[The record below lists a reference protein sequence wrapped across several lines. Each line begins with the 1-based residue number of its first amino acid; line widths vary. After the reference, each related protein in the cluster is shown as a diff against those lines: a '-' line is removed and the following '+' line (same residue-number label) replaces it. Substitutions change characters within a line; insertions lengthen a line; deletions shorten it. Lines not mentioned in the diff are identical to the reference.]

1 MSRILVIESSAR
13 QQGSVSREL
22 TQQFIA
28 NWQAAHPADQ
38 VQVRD
43 LAAEPVPHLDA
54 TLLGGWMTPSEQQN
68 DAEKAALARSNQLTD
83 ELLAADVL
91 VLAAPMYNF
100 AIPSTL
106 KAWLDHVLR
115 AGVTFKYTETG
126 PQGLLT
132 GKRAFVLT
140 ARGGIY
146 AGSAL
151 DHQEPYLRQVLAFI
165 GIHDVQFIHAEGLNM
180 GAEFSE
186 KGLAQAKANLEGLRG
201 QALSVIAQNIDALL
215 VGPTSDLPEA
225 VRLDMAYA
233 ASSQIIDAAS
243 PFAMDDLCI
252 AARGL
257 CDLLDAAPRTGGFDW
272 RISTVHAQAMKLLLA
287 LPCEAVEPRQRDERD
302 QCGGEA
308 AQHGG

>member
-13 QQGSVSREL
+13 QQASVSREL

-165 GIHDVQFIHAEGLNM
+165 GIHDVQFIHAEGLNL

-186 KGLAQAKANLEGLRG
+186 KGLAQAKA
-201 QALSVIAQNIDALL
+201 
-215 VGPTSDLPEA
+215 
-225 VRLDMAYA
+225 
-233 ASSQIIDAAS
+233 
-243 PFAMDDLCI
+243 
-252 AARGL
+252 
-257 CDLLDAAPRTGGFDW
+257 
-272 RISTVHAQAMKLLLA
+272 KLA
-287 LPCEAVEPRQRDERD
+287 EVA
-302 QCGGEA
+302 
-308 AQHGG
+308 

>member
-1 MSRILVIESSAR
+1 MSRVLVIESSAR

-22 TQQFIA
+22 TQQFMA

-38 VQVRD
+38 IQVRD
-43 LAAEPVPHLDA
+43 LALEPVPHLDA
-54 TLLGGWMTPSEQQN
+54 TLLGGWMTPSEQQSE
-68 DAEKAALARSNQLTD
+68 AEKAALARSNQLTD

-146 AGSAL
+146 AGSGL
-151 DHQEPYLRQVLAFI
+151 DHQEPYLRQALAFI

-186 KGLAQAKANLEGLRG
+186 KGLAQAKA
-201 QALSVIAQNIDALL
+201 
-215 VGPTSDLPEA
+215 
-225 VRLDMAYA
+225 
-233 ASSQIIDAAS
+233 
-243 PFAMDDLCI
+243 
-252 AARGL
+252 
-257 CDLLDAAPRTGGFDW
+257 
-272 RISTVHAQAMKLLLA
+272 KLA
-287 LPCEAVEPRQRDERD
+287 EVA
-302 QCGGEA
+302 
-308 AQHGG
+308 

>member
-1 MSRILVIESSAR
+1 MSRVLVIESSAR

-38 VQVRD
+38 IQVRD
-43 LAAEPVPHLDA
+43 LALEPVPHLDA
-54 TLLGGWMTPSEQQN
+54 TLLGGWMTPSEQQSE
-68 DAEKAALARSNQLTD
+68 AEKAALARSNQLTD

-146 AGSAL
+146 AGSGL
-151 DHQEPYLRQVLAFI
+151 DHQEPYLRQALAFI

-186 KGLAQAKANLEGLRG
+186 KGLAQAKA
-201 QALSVIAQNIDALL
+201 
-215 VGPTSDLPEA
+215 
-225 VRLDMAYA
+225 
-233 ASSQIIDAAS
+233 
-243 PFAMDDLCI
+243 
-252 AARGL
+252 
-257 CDLLDAAPRTGGFDW
+257 
-272 RISTVHAQAMKLLLA
+272 KLA
-287 LPCEAVEPRQRDERD
+287 EVA
-302 QCGGEA
+302 
-308 AQHGG
+308 

>member
-43 LAAEPVPHLDA
+43 LAVEPVPHLDA

-146 AGSAL
+146 AGSGL
-151 DHQEPYLRQVLAFI
+151 DHQEPYLRQALAFI
-165 GIHDVQFIHAEGLNM
+165 GIHDVQFIHAEGLNL

-186 KGLAQAKANLEGLRG
+186 KGLAQAKA
-201 QALSVIAQNIDALL
+201 
-215 VGPTSDLPEA
+215 
-225 VRLDMAYA
+225 RLAEVA
-233 ASSQIIDAAS
+233 
-243 PFAMDDLCI
+243 
-252 AARGL
+252 
-257 CDLLDAAPRTGGFDW
+257 
-272 RISTVHAQAMKLLLA
+272 
-287 LPCEAVEPRQRDERD
+287 
-302 QCGGEA
+302 
-308 AQHGG
+308 

>member
-1 MSRILVIESSAR
+1 MSRVLVIESSAR

-38 VQVRD
+38 IQVRD
-43 LAAEPVPHLDA
+43 VAAEPVPHLDA
-54 TLLGGWMTPSEQQN
+54 TLLGGWMTPSEQQTE
-68 DAEKAALARSNQLTD
+68 AEKAALARSNQLTD

-115 AGVTFKYTETG
+115 AGITFKYTETG

-146 AGSAL
+146 AGSGL
-151 DHQEPYLRQVLAFI
+151 DHQEPYLRQALAFI
-165 GIHDVQFIHAEGLNM
+165 GIHDVQFIHAEGLNL

-186 KGLAQAKANLEGLRG
+186 KGLAQAKA
-201 QALSVIAQNIDALL
+201 
-215 VGPTSDLPEA
+215 
-225 VRLDMAYA
+225 
-233 ASSQIIDAAS
+233 
-243 PFAMDDLCI
+243 
-252 AARGL
+252 
-257 CDLLDAAPRTGGFDW
+257 
-272 RISTVHAQAMKLLLA
+272 KLAELA
-287 LPCEAVEPRQRDERD
+287 
-302 QCGGEA
+302 
-308 AQHGG
+308 

>member
-1 MSRILVIESSAR
+1 MSHVLVIESSAR

-28 NWQAAHPADQ
+28 KWQATHPADQ
-38 VQVRD
+38 IQVRD

-54 TLLGGWMTPSEQQN
+54 TLLGGWMTPSEQQSE
-68 DAEKAALARSNQLTD
+68 AEKAALARSNQLTD

-146 AGSAL
+146 AGSGL
-151 DHQEPYLRQVLAFI
+151 DHQEPYLRQALAFI
-165 GIHDVQFIHAEGLNM
+165 GIHDVQFIHAEGLNL

-186 KGLAQAKANLEGLRG
+186 KGLAQAKA
-201 QALSVIAQNIDALL
+201 
-215 VGPTSDLPEA
+215 
-225 VRLDMAYA
+225 
-233 ASSQIIDAAS
+233 
-243 PFAMDDLCI
+243 
-252 AARGL
+252 
-257 CDLLDAAPRTGGFDW
+257 
-272 RISTVHAQAMKLLLA
+272 KLA
-287 LPCEAVEPRQRDERD
+287 EVA
-302 QCGGEA
+302 
-308 AQHGG
+308 

>member
-1 MSRILVIESSAR
+1 MSRVLVIESSAR

-28 NWQAAHPADQ
+28 NWKAANPADQ
-38 VQVRD
+38 IQVRD
-43 LAAEPVPHLDA
+43 VAANPLPHLDL
-54 TLLGGWMTPSEQQN
+54 TLLGGWMTPAEQQSE
-68 DAEKAALARSNQLTD
+68 AEKAALVRSNELTD

-132 GKRAFVLT
+132 GKRAIVLT

-151 DHQEPYLRQVLAFI
+151 DHQEPYLRQALAFI
-165 GIHDVQFIHAEGLNM
+165 GIHDVQFIHAEGMNM
-180 GAEFSE
+180 GGEFLE
-186 KGLAQAKANLEGLRG
+186 KGLAQAKA
-201 QALSVIAQNIDALL
+201 
-215 VGPTSDLPEA
+215 
-225 VRLDMAYA
+225 
-233 ASSQIIDAAS
+233 
-243 PFAMDDLCI
+243 
-252 AARGL
+252 
-257 CDLLDAAPRTGGFDW
+257 
-272 RISTVHAQAMKLLLA
+272 KLAELA
-287 LPCEAVEPRQRDERD
+287 
-302 QCGGEA
+302 
-308 AQHGG
+308 

>member
-115 AGVTFKYTETG
+115 AGVTFQSTESG

-146 AGSAL
+146 AGRAL
-151 DHQEPYLRQVLAFI
+151 DHQEPYLRQALAFI
-165 GIHDVQFIHAEGLNM
+165 GIHDVQFIHAEGLNL

-186 KGLAQAKANLEGLRG
+186 KGLAQAKA
-201 QALSVIAQNIDALL
+201 
-215 VGPTSDLPEA
+215 
-225 VRLDMAYA
+225 
-233 ASSQIIDAAS
+233 
-243 PFAMDDLCI
+243 
-252 AARGL
+252 
-257 CDLLDAAPRTGGFDW
+257 
-272 RISTVHAQAMKLLLA
+272 KLAELA
-287 LPCEAVEPRQRDERD
+287 
-302 QCGGEA
+302 
-308 AQHGG
+308 

>member
-54 TLLGGWMTPSEQQN
+54 TLLGGWMTPSEQQS

-146 AGSAL
+146 AGSGL
-151 DHQEPYLRQVLAFI
+151 DHQEPYLRQALAFI
-165 GIHDVQFIHAEGLNM
+165 GIHDVQFIHAEGLNL

-186 KGLAQAKANLEGLRG
+186 KGLAQAKA
-201 QALSVIAQNIDALL
+201 
-215 VGPTSDLPEA
+215 
-225 VRLDMAYA
+225 
-233 ASSQIIDAAS
+233 
-243 PFAMDDLCI
+243 
-252 AARGL
+252 
-257 CDLLDAAPRTGGFDW
+257 
-272 RISTVHAQAMKLLLA
+272 KLA
-287 LPCEAVEPRQRDERD
+287 EVA
-302 QCGGEA
+302 
-308 AQHGG
+308 